1 MSRMYYLSSERKKV
15 SLLKE
20 RMVYRDYI
28 RDQHNE
34 MLKKQ
39 ADSNLRY
46 QRIVEQSNFKGLLE
60 W

>member
-60 W
+60 

>member
-46 QRIVEQSNFKGLLE
+46 QRVVEQSNFKGLLE